1 MPSQF
6 DITQTAAAI
15 YAESFIQL
23 ANEAGEA
30 EEIGTELRDLKQ
42 MWQDDPDFASLMSSV
57 AIDLAA
63 RGKTLRN
70 AFGNGRVS
78 QLTLNLLL
86 VLNDKRR
93 SMILP
98 DVCDAYR
105 HKLDRQLGR
114 EEVHVTSATPLE
126 DEQRARLRE
135 EIQRITGREPDFV
148 ERVDPD
154 LLGGVTVQVAD
165 QVYDMS
171 VLRRLRDIRIALKQ
185 AAEKHLLTDISRFV
199 TEG

>member
-15 YAESFIQL
+15 YAESLIQL
-23 ANEAGEA
+23 ASEAGQA
-30 EEIGTELRDLKQ
+30 KEIGQELRDLKR
-42 MWQDDPDFASLMSSV
+42 MWRDDPDFAAMMSSV

-63 RGKTLRN
+63 RGKTIRN

-78 QLTLNLLL
+78 KLTLNLLL

-98 DVCDAYR
+98 NVCDAYR
-105 HKLDRQLGR
+105 RKLDRQLGH
-114 EEVHVTSATPLE
+114 EEVHVASAKPLE
-126 DEQRARLRE
+126 DEQRAGLRD
-135 EIQRITGREPDFV
+135 EIRRITGREPDFV
-148 ERVDPD
+148 ERIDPD
-154 LLGGVTVQVAD
+154 LLGGITVQVAD

-171 VLRRLRDIRIALKQ
+171 VLRRLHDLRIALGQ
-185 AAEKHLLTDISRFV
+185 ATEKHLLTDISRFV